1 MKNIFNKRDWAIA
14 ARLLCFTVLYALLLY
29 ACGAILQSCSMYR
42 QTDINGKA
50 TIVTTDTTYI
60 NHNTLLKYQKK

>member
-1 MKNIFNKRDWAIA
+1 MNKKTFNKILVA
-14 ARLLCFTVLYALLLY
+14 ARPYVFFALLAILY
-29 ACGAILQSCSMYR
+29 LCAILQSCSMYR
-42 QTDINGKA
+42 QTDINGKT

>member
-1 MKNIFNKRDWAIA
+1 MNKKTFNKILVAARPYVFFAVLAAIA
-14 ARLLCFTVLYALLLY
+14 YLC
-29 ACGAILQSCSMYR
+29 AILQSCSMYR

-60 NHNTLLKYQKK
+60 NHNTLFKYQKK

>member
-1 MKNIFNKRDWAIA
+1 MNNTKKRKWYYCRPSI
-14 ARLLCFTVLYALLLY
+14 VLFALFALLYL
-29 ACGAILQSCSMYR
+29 CAILQSCSMYR

>member
-1 MKNIFNKRDWAIA
+1 MKSKNIFKNLGEYLFAVYAFLFVGAMIY
-14 ARLLCFTVLYALLLY
+14 LCAVLQ
-29 ACGAILQSCSMYR
+29 GCSMYK

-60 NHNTLLKYQKK
+60 NHNTLLKYPKK

>member
-1 MKNIFNKRDWAIA
+1 MNKKIFKRLGDFIVSLLPYLIFAAIGYLCA
-14 ARLLCFTVLYALLLY
+14 A
-29 ACGAILQSCSMYR
+29 LQSCSMYR

-60 NHNTLLKYQKK
+60 NHNTLFKYQKK